1 MTSVFTPTKQRTTRE
16 DVQAF
21 NALQAQLADLN
32 YMYPFSIDSVPL
44 IQALLADLISTVT
57 TYKGLETE
65 QEITKEELRL
75 AIEEINR
82 VGVIENPRLVK
93 ENNELQLRLLTESER
108 MENRVGELQK
118 IASDRDERM
127 IKMELVIS
135 QLNYALQ
142 STREEN
148 ENLRTRIDQVVAS
161 GDSIDGDSIYVSE
174 QPQLRLVHDDPVGP
188 AAPGAAVK
196 TVEMVANLKA
206 ENVGLESLL
215 TDAQKELKS
224 LKSNYNVLESKFLA
238 QSPLT
243 LSGNWVGGLGKDAQR
258 TEQIISELNSK
269 LDFVNQKYSE
279 LKQLHS
285 RCGIVSDSPLTDLR
299 ESRKELNLL
308 AVRFEKVKAEKAEL
322 IQQMAALRKQPT
334 AETLRK
340 TEEDIVGKLKGRIS
354 ELEDKLMVEE
364 KREKPD
370 EIRKLKK
377 EFSELQKEYKQ
388 LSNEV
393 KIKDKEIHLM
403 KARGTSPTRGTGD
416 NRRLVGEIALLEE
429 KLRQVT
435 EDRDELLEKL
445 GEIEAGIA
453 AMESEVRKIETEN
466 AELKK
471 EKISKEESFVGISK
485 QLNEVNT
492 ILNSLSEDMS
502 STEEVDRL
510 RFRISVL
517 ERDITN
523 RDAEI
528 AKLKFSIEALRKD
541 AATMRSVPPAKTPVV
556 TSPRAPSGRNPDV
569 ADLQSLVKSLSAS
582 KEQLVDKVKQMQK
595 ELSVKQ
601 AELDDA
607 IAKSGT
613 RDTARIQLEAELDR
627 LRKSLRSLDSERDD
641 LQRVCDS
648 QTEQLE
654 VVKEE
659 SSRTRSELTES
670 QKSLI
675 QSRMECERLRQL
687 LEAKEA
693 DVARI
698 EKAMSE
704 TKHMIERK
712 EAELR
717 NMQAQ
722 IVTVNNE
729 SLEITKEN
737 HILASEI
744 QRLKSQFSS
753 QQSQATRGRDEV
765 AALMESLRITEN
777 ERNDILGLYK
787 QLVNENKHIRSACDR
802 AESEKRRL
810 ETALKAEPVAVA
822 SSTSDQDL
830 MQLQKT
836 IDQQYALIGEMDVE
850 QARLI
855 VENSKLREQLHHQA
869 SPN

>member
-1 MTSVFTPTKQRTTRE
+1 MTSVFTPTKQPTTRE

-21 NALQAQLADLN
+21 NALQVQLADLN
-32 YMYPFSIDSVPL
+32 YMYPFSVDSVPL
-44 IQALLADLISTVT
+44 VQALLADLISTVT
-57 TYKGLETE
+57 TYKGMETE
-65 QEITKEELRL
+65 HEITKEELRL

-82 VGVIENPRLVK
+82 VGVIENPRLLK
-93 ENNELQLRLLTESER
+93 ENNELHLRLLTESEQ
-108 MENRVGELQK
+108 MEERVQELQK

-135 QLNYALQ
+135 QLNFELQ
-142 STREEN
+142 STLEEN
-148 ENLRTRIDQVVAS
+148 ENLRTRIDQLVAS

-174 QPQLRLVHDDPVGP
+174 QPQLRLIHDDPVGSLG
-188 AAPGAAVK
+188 PGTGFDTA
-196 TVEMVANLKA
+196 EMVANLKA

-215 TDAQKELKS
+215 GEAQKELRS

-243 LSGNWVGGLGKDAQR
+243 LSGNWVGGLGNDAQR

-334 AETLRK
+334 ADTFRK
-340 TEEDIVGKLKGRIS
+340 TEEEIVAKLKSRIS
-354 ELEDKLMVEE
+354 ELEDKLAVEE

-377 EFSELQKEYKQ
+377 EFSELQKDYKQ

-403 KARGTSPTRGTGD
+403 KARGTSPTRGTAD

-471 EKISKEESFVGISK
+471 EKISKEESFIGISN
-485 QLNEVNT
+485 QLNEVNS

-510 RFRISVL
+510 KFRISVL
-517 ERDITN
+517 ERDITK
-523 RDAEI
+523 RDDEI
-528 AKLKFSIEALRKD
+528 SKLKFSIEALRKD
-541 AATMRSVPPAKTPVV
+541 AASLRSVPAAKTPAA
-556 TSPRAPSGRNPDV
+556 TSPRPPSGRNPDV

-613 RDTARIQLEAELDR
+613 RDTSRIQLEAEVDR

-659 SSRTRSELTES
+659 SSRTRSELTEA
-670 QKSLI
+670 QKNLI

-693 DVARI
+693 EVARL

-722 IVTVNNE
+722 IVSVNNE
-729 SLEITKEN
+729 SLEMVKEN
-737 HILASEI
+737 QILASEI
-744 QRLKSQFSS
+744 QRLKSQYSS

-777 ERNDILGLYK
+777 ERNDVLGLYK
-787 QLVNENKHIRSACDR
+787 QLVSENKHIRSACDR
-802 AESEKRRL
+802 AESENRRL
-810 ETALKAEPVAVA
+810 ETALQAKPVAVA

-869 SPN
+869 LRN